1 MRHIFSFRS
10 VSKKSMAVPSRV
22 APSQPSLHAHGPMK
36 SRLARI
42 DPMQRI
48 SGAPSS
54 RLFHASTRRLIRL
67 APISAFARRVLQP
80 RSCRP
85 LAAWRRCFTPWL
97 PLEQAQS
104 PFQRLFKL
112 ELHSPASCCNYDDA
126 PRIGRM
132 YKAHAVA
139 LRCQSSYRSL
149 LGAPELDAQIH
160 PPTNFLSRSAVRLTA
175 DTRLNQ

>member
-1 MRHIFSFRS
+1 
-10 VSKKSMAVPSRV
+10 
-22 APSQPSLHAHGPMK
+22 MK

-42 DPMQRI
+42 DPMQRV
-48 SGAPSS
+48 SGAHATRFGRAVVASVSRVYASS
-54 RLFHASTRRLIRL
+54 QSGWRQQAHLRDVSCSRKVVDLSLLRADVSRHGCHSN
-67 APISAFARRVLQP
+67 QP
-80 RSCRP
+80 
-85 LAAWRRCFTPWL
+85 
-97 PLEQAQS
+97 EHAQS

-132 YKAHAVA
+132 YKAHT
-139 LRCQSSYRSL
+139 LRCQSYRSL
-149 LGAPELDAQIH
+149 LGAPELDTQIH